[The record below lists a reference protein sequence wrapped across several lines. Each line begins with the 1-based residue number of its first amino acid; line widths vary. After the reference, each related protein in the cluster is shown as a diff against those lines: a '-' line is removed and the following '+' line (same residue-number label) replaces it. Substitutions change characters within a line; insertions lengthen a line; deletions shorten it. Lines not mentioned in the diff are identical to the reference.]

1 MDDVTLTE
9 PQRHKVYIVKYN
21 FDRSRPE
28 GDWAIY
34 VQTKENTG
42 DIHFIASEDAGG
54 PLCYTRETIRVHEIK
69 KKREGLVP
77 IGTTLTQNYPSGW
90 DEALRV
96 VEENLQ
102 IETTSLALPGSTQA
116 GARPK
121 VSRWTQECARP
132 ALERAG
138 LLEKMKSEIEKKKEG
153 KWEKEEGKEGGG
165 LFYIMENPPT
175 LTNPRFTLE
184 LEFVS
189 SLANPYYLS
198 HLAVTYPN
206 LLGISRADDDDG
218 SSSPD
223 AQAFAAYL
231 AYLYSYWKTPEYSQ
245 FLTHPGPTLRAL
257 RLLQEDTFRRD
268 IILPQVI
275 EGLAGVSVPEPAQ
288 TETDMAGE
296 KQEDGQNQKT

>member
-1 MDDVTLTE
+1 MFGVLLTQMD
-9 PQRHKVYIVKYN
+9 
-21 FDRSRPE
+21 
-28 GDWAIY
+28 A
-34 VQTKENTG
+34 
-42 DIHFIASEDAGG
+42 IASRRNF
-54 PLCYTRETIRVHEIK
+54 TF
-69 KKREGLVP
+69 
-77 IGTTLTQNYPSGW
+77 
-90 DEALRV
+90 EALTSFRHF
-96 VEENLQ
+96 NSKLLY
-102 IETTSLALPGSTQA
+102 ITT
-116 GARPK
+116 
-121 VSRWTQECARP
+121 
-132 ALERAG
+132 
-138 LLEKMKSEIEKKKEG
+138 
-153 KWEKEEGKEGGG
+153 
-165 LFYIMENPPT
+165 MEDRPT

-206 LLGISRADDDDG
+206 LLGISRADDDDD

-223 AQAFAAYL
+223 AEAFAAYL

-288 TETDMAGE
+288 AETDTADE
-296 KQEDGQNQKT
+296 KQEDGQNGKT